1 VPVDDIV
8 GVKVV
13 ETESEAEMA
22 CGLLRSEGIECSYRQ
37 RQELSADAFWDW
49 REIVVHERD
58 PERPRELLGVEAEA
72 DAPPPAA

>member
-1 VPVDDIV
+1 MSDVVAV
-8 GVKVV
+8 TVV

-37 RQELSADAFWDW
+37 PQELSADAFWDW

-58 PERPRELLGVEAEA
+58 SDRARELLGVEAEA
-72 DAPPPAA
+72 DTPPPAV

>member
-1 VPVDDIV
+1 MSDVV
-8 GVKVV
+8 GVTVV

-37 RQELSADAFWDW
+37 PQDLAADAFWDW

-58 PERPRELLGVEAEA
+58 LERARELLGVDEDSGAT
-72 DAPPPAA
+72 PPPAA